1 MRYSFAALL
10 SLAYIGVS
18 FSFSRLG
25 LNRNS
30 IVRNQVLYSTP
41 EVPNPAAAEPSAPA
55 TKGFG
60 AAKVKVDPAVA
71 AEAEKD
77 AGTKTYDIQA
87 KRGVPEYNIFLR
99 PVNGT
104 EVEWVPVG
112 SMVRQATIF
121 SNMFHFLSSFYQP

>member
-1 MRYSFAALL
+1 M
-10 SLAYIGVS
+10 
-18 FSFSRLG
+18 G

-30 IVRNQVLYSTP
+30 VVRNQVLYSTP
-41 EVPNPAAAEPSAPA
+41 EVPPPVAAAVPAAPA

-112 SMVRQATIF
+112 SMVRQKF
-121 SNMFHFLSSFYQP
+121 QS